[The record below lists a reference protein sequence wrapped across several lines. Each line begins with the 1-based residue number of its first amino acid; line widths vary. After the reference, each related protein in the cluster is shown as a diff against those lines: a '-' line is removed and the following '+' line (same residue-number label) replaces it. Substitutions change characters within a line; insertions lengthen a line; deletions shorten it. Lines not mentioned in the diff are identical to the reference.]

1 MGGSASTCPARDGG
15 RRIGGGGGDGGTNQR
30 FTGLSHFN
38 HFDCFQRFE
47 ILIVPYIPAR
57 ALKGGTFIS
66 KSAQP
71 V

>member
-1 MGGSASTCPARDGG
+1 M
-15 RRIGGGGGDGGTNQR
+15 NQR

>member
-1 MGGSASTCPARDGG
+1 M
-15 RRIGGGGGDGGTNQR
+15 NQR
-30 FTGLSHFN
+30 FAGLSHFT

-47 ILIVPYIPAR
+47 ILIVSLYPAR
-57 ALKGGTFIS
+57 ALKGATFIS